1 MRRLA
6 LKQRASRIAAVLVCL
21 IGVSMAATALAQEQR
36 PTYDQALVDRWM
48 TELSNWGRWGKDDER
63 GTLNLITPEKRQQAM
78 ALARKG
84 VVVSMEQKVVLI
96 PPPPQQVDD
105 TPLAITFYDVHFK
118 TMGPGDQPEL
128 AGWTSEVQRYHPH
141 GYGTHVDAL
150 CHTSDGKGRLYNGF
164 LLEEWVTPKTGCGKA
179 GLGVWTEGI
188 VTRGILVD
196 MTRLKSARR
205 REPGSP
211 VMVEDIE
218 AWEKQ
223 VGVKVSPGDALF
235 VYDPGPVR
243 NGRPTLGGW
252 DLTVLPWMKARGV
265 ALTGNF
271 ATTPGARLGGQVPGM
286 QSADHRIALVA
297 LGMPLL
303 DGPELKPLAEVAARE
318 NRWEFLFVMAPVPVP
333 GGTGQIVNPLAMF

>member
-1 MRRLA
+1 MRRLG

-21 IGVSMAATALAQEQR
+21 IGVSMAATAHAQEQR

-141 GYGTHVDAL
+141 G
-150 CHTSDGKGRLYNGF
+150 
-164 LLEEWVTPKTGCGKA
+164 
-179 GLGVWTEGI
+179 
-188 VTRGILVD
+188 
-196 MTRLKSARR
+196 
-205 REPGSP
+205 
-211 VMVEDIE
+211 
-218 AWEKQ
+218 
-223 VGVKVSPGDALF
+223 
-235 VYDPGPVR
+235 
-243 NGRPTLGGW
+243 
-252 DLTVLPWMKARGV
+252 
-265 ALTGNF
+265 
-271 ATTPGARLGGQVPGM
+271 
-286 QSADHRIALVA
+286 
-297 LGMPLL
+297 
-303 DGPELKPLAEVAARE
+303 
-318 NRWEFLFVMAPVPVP
+318 
-333 GGTGQIVNPLAMF
+333 

>member
-1 MRRLA
+1 MRRLV
-6 LKQRASRIAAVLVCL
+6 LRHRASRMAAVLVCL
-21 IGVSMAATALAQEQR
+21 IGASMVADAHAQEQPR
-36 PTYDQALVDRWM
+36 TYDQALVERWM
-48 TELSNWGRWGKDDER
+48 TDLSNWGRWGEDDEL
-63 GTLNLITPEKRQQAM
+63 GTLNLITPEKRRQAM
-78 ALARKG
+78 ALARSG

-118 TMGPGDQPEL
+118 TMGAGDQPEL

-164 LLEEWVTPKTGCGKA
+164 LLDEWVTPETGCGKA
-179 GLGVWTEGI
+179 GLGSWTEGI

-196 MTRLKSARR
+196 MTRLKDARG

-211 VMVEDIE
+211 VTVEDIE
-218 AWEKQ
+218 AWEEQ
-223 VGVKVSPGDALF
+223 VGVNVSPGDALF

-252 DLTVLPWMKARGV
+252 DLSVLPWMKARGV
-265 ALTGNF
+265 ALTGGF

-286 QSADHRIALVA
+286 QSADHRLALVA

-303 DGPELKPLAEVAARE
+303 DGPELEPLADAAARE